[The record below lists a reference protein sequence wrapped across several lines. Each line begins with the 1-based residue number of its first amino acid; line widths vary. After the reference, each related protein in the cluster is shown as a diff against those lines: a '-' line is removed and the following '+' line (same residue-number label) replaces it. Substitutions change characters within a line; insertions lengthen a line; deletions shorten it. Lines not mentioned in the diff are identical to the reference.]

1 MKVATTINGRAVE
14 LEAGAGETLLEVLR
28 RVGFKGVKFG
38 CGEGDCGACT
48 VLLDGEPV
56 NSCLVLA
63 ARVEGREVTT
73 IEGLG
78 RPDAPHPLQRAYAEE
93 GAVQCGYC
101 IPGSILSS
109 YALLQREPDPSEV
122 QIFDALDGNLCRCT
136 GYVKKVV
143 AITRAAAELREARDE
158 Q

>member
-1 MKVATTINGRAVE
+1 MTIEVTINGARRSLEVE
-14 LEAGAGETLLEVLR
+14 PGELLLDVLR
-28 RVGFKGVKFG
+28 RAGFRGVKFG

-48 VLLDGEPV
+48 VLLDGQPI

-63 ARVEGREVTT
+63 ARVAGHEITT

-78 RPDAPHPLQRAYAEE
+78 TVHEPNPLQRAYAEE

-109 YALLQREPDPSEV
+109 HALLERDPEPGDSA
-122 QIFDALDGNLCRCT
+122 ILRALDGNLCRCT
-136 GYVKKVV
+136 GYAKKLTAIRRV
-143 AITRAAAELREARDE
+143 ARERREGRDE
-158 Q
+158 

>member
-1 MKVATTINGRAVE
+1 
-14 LEAGAGETLLEVLR
+14 LR
-28 RVGFKGVKFG
+28 GVKFG

-48 VLLDGEPV
+48 VLLDGQPV

-63 ARVEGREVTT
+63 ARVDGRQITT

-78 RPDAPHPLQRAYAEE
+78 TVRDPHPLQRAYSEE

-109 YALLQREPDPSEV
+109 HALLESEPQPSEGE
-122 QIFDALDGNLCRCT
+122 ILRALDGNLCRCT
-136 GYVKKVV
+136 GYVKKLT
-143 AITRAAAELREARDE
+143 AIQRAARELGEGRDD
-158 Q
+158 